1 MGVGFLYALFSRV
14 QSWIRPQQKS
24 SSSRQVYCDISLSV
38 NADGTITWT
47 ADWKEDSILSEVL
60 FKLNRGYLFE
70 DMIAGLSKNNS
81 EENIESIIRVVNGVQ
96 ELVNMESLAKQTNV
110 QSVVKPSEVLS
121 GYSNDVVH

>member
-1 MGVGFLYALFSRV
+1 
-14 QSWIRPQQKS
+14 
-24 SSSRQVYCDISLSV
+24 
-38 NADGTITWT
+38 
-47 ADWKEDSILSEVL
+47 
-60 FKLNRGYLFE
+60 
-70 DMIAGLSKNNS
+70 MIAGLSKNNS